1 MKVEKTESSNQ
12 ERSHNKEFSRGGSSS
27 GKRVREL
34 QADSVHGSATRGRR
48 QGPNVAP
55 SSSKG
60 MASGKVESL
69 GCPHCHKWH
78 SGVCRILT
86 GGCFRCGSTEHFL
99 ANCPRESRDNR
110 SLQGRSVAT
119 PSIRGR
125 GGPI

>member
-1 MKVEKTESSNQ
+1 M
-12 ERSHNKEFSRGGSSS
+12 

-34 QADSVHGSATRGRR
+34 QADSVHGSATMGRR
-48 QGPNVAP
+48 QGPNVAH

-60 MASGKVESL
+60 MALGQGESL

-78 SGVCRILT
+78 SSVCRVLT
-86 GGCFRCGSTEHFL
+86 GGCFRCGSTKHFL
-99 ANCPRESRDNR
+99 ANCLRESGDNR

-119 PSIRGR
+119 PSTRGR

>member
-12 ERSHNKEFSRGGSSS
+12 ERSQKKEFSRGGSSS
-27 GKRVREL
+27 GKRVKEL
-34 QADSVHGSATRGRR
+34 QVDSVHGSVTKGRR

-60 MASGKVESL
+60 MASGQGESL

-78 SGVCRILT
+78 SGVCRVLT
-86 GGCFRCGSTEHFL
+86 GGCFRCGSTDHLL
-99 ANCPRESRDNR
+99 ANYPRESGDNR
-110 SLQGRSVAT
+110 SLQGRSATT
-119 PSIRGR
+119 PSTQGR

>member
-1 MKVEKTESSNQ
+1 MKVEKPESSNQ
-12 ERSHNKEFSRGGSSS
+12 ERSQKKEFSRGGSSS
-27 GKRVREL
+27 SKRVREL
-34 QADSVHGSATRGRR
+34 QVDSVHCLVTRGRR

-60 MASGKVESL
+60 MTSGQGESL
-69 GCPHCHKWH
+69 ECPHCHKWH

-99 ANCPRESRDNR
+99 ANYPRESVDNR
-110 SLQGRSVAT
+110 SLQRRSVAT
-119 PSIRGR
+119 PLTRGR